1 MNNIRII
8 LEYKNIFKEKPQP
21 IDSYLNGIKREILIK
36 YAIYFCTLSTMELDV
51 NKILL
56 AFLRES
62 DEKTKFFDAV
72 KNKISHILNNSTQ
85 IPAILN
91 TRTSL
96 RFFELVKGLK
106 YQHSIDLTD
115 TEIRQRLLKVYLL
128 LNENNKIVAD
138 TENIIELVIANSLI
152 YSIYSNTNYLS
163 LRLIELIKACLFLE
177 YCKEKI
183 PHHFKSFLEDYGI
196 NKWQEYVLYLHQI
209 GMLIIEQDINEPV
222 KFISIPRNDKNYE
235 KKVAFFDKFCI
246 QEIYQND
253 QDFTEIKS
261 RPVEK
266 IGETDEYCI
275 VFEQFFVEKMY
286 KSLYF
291 TFKEINDTFKDFDQY
306 QKPSTFRSNIG
317 REFSEKILMNTILSD
332 ALGKKY
338 KHLGY
343 KELQKDGRPDYYIRD
358 GKHIFLFECK
368 DNLIKK
374 KVVDSGDIHDF
385 ISEMKH
391 IFLKNEEGRP
401 KAIKQLVNN
410 IVSIR
415 DGKFD
420 EDRGINPNNNV
431 IYPIIVT
438 HNSIFS
444 LPGINALINEWFF
457 TELKLN
463 RIDNNIKN
471 LTIID
476 IGTLILYQG
485 LISQKNNSI
494 RELIDSYWKNCETL
508 NSKEAQTIEDVV
520 SDYLKIFQ
528 PFKIYVEEFFRGK
541 NFVTKEILK
550 YNDCFLEEN

>member
-8 LEYKNIFKEKPQP
+8 LEYKNLFDEEPEP
-21 IDSYLNGIKREILIK
+21 IDSYLNGIKKEILIE
-36 YAIYFCTLSTMELDV
+36 YAIYYCTLSAMELDV

-62 DEKTKFFDAV
+62 DEENKLFNTVKF
-72 KNKISHILNNSTQ
+72 KISRILNNSTQ
-85 IPAILN
+85 IHAILN

-106 YQHSIDLTD
+106 YQHPIDLTD
-115 TEIRQRLLKVYLL
+115 TEVRQRLLKVYLL

-138 TENIIELVIANSLI
+138 TGNIIEVVIANSLI
-152 YSIYSNTNYLS
+152 YSIYSNTNYLN

-222 KFISIPRNDKNYE
+222 KFISIPKNDKNYD

-253 QDFTEIKS
+253 QDFTIIKS

-266 IGETDEYCI
+266 IGETGEYCI

-291 TFKEINDTFKDFDQY
+291 TFKEINDSFKDFDQY

-317 REFSEKILMNTILSD
+317 LEFSEKILMNRILRD

-343 KELQKDGRPDYYIRD
+343 KELQKVGRPDYYIRD

-374 KVVDSGDIHDF
+374 KVVDSGDIDDF

-391 IFLKNEEGRP
+391 IFIINKEGRP

-415 DGKFD
+415 EGTFD

-463 RIDNNIKN
+463 GIDNNIKN

-476 IGTLILYQG
+476 IGTLIMYQG
-485 LISQKNNSI
+485 LFSQKNNSI
-494 RELIDSYWKNCETL
+494 RELIDSYWKNCKTL
-508 NSKEAQTIEDVV
+508 NSKKAQTIEDAV
-520 SDYLKIFQ
+520 SDYLKIYQ

-550 YNDCFLEEN
+550 YEDCFLEEN